1 MLVCRS
7 MGSWAGDPV
16 TVGRILMAASN
27 GASAKY
33 TWRFSCWLFE
43 VAFSRRKIGV
53 RFVCTSD
60 GRGGIG
66 RREGLLVRDFSALMS
81 GAGGCSKIAVGMSHA
96 NQMASRLCGT

>member
-7 MGSWAGDPV
+7 IGAWAGDSV
-16 TVGRILMAASN
+16 TVGRILMVVSN

-33 TWRFSCWLFE
+33 TWRFSCRLSE
-43 VAFSRRKIGV
+43 IAFSGRKIEV

-60 GRGGIG
+60 GRDGIG

-81 GAGGCSKIAVGMSHA
+81 GEGGCSRIAVGISHA